1 MEFDGGVV
9 ISALINIAIAI
20 YLLFLLFSY
29 RSYLWHKTEAVITK
43 SELKGT
49 YDSDGDM
56 MYGPEIE
63 YEYFY
68 DGRKYINDYVAVAVG
83 SSNIKSQ
90 AEDILGAYGKGW
102 KVDVYVNPRKPS
114 KSILAPG
121 IRVHHLYLLGFL
133 IFGFYF
139 WVPAGWNFWSYVSSQ
154 NSNLY
159 AEVMIPIELDAPKI
173 EKLKVANSIRANLL
187 GSDIKAKI
195 QKEYNYITPMA
206 MDEGFQLT
214 VKEDFFSNSKSSK
227 AVQLVC
233 SFEHPSSKNYPKT
246 VTKACHML
254 VEKELKKYNKS
265 LKQDK

>member
-1 MEFDGGVV
+1 MDFDGGVV

-49 YDSDGDM
+49 YDFDGDM

-68 DGRKYINDYVAVAVG
+68 DGRKYTNDYVSVAVG

-90 AEDILGAYGKGW
+90 AEQILGMYGKGW
-102 KVDVYVNPRKPS
+102 KVDVYVNPKKPY

-121 IRVHHLYLLGFL
+121 IRVHHLTLLGFL

-139 WVPAGWNFWSYVSSQ
+139 WVPAGWNFWSYVSDQ
-154 NSNLY
+154 NSTLY

-173 EKLKVANSIRANLL
+173 EKLEIADSIRVKLL
-187 GSDIKAKI
+187 GNNIKIEI

-214 VKEDFFSNSKSSK
+214 VKEEFLSSSKSPT

-246 VTKACHML
+246 VTKACRRL
-254 VEKELKKYNKS
+254 VEKELKKYKS